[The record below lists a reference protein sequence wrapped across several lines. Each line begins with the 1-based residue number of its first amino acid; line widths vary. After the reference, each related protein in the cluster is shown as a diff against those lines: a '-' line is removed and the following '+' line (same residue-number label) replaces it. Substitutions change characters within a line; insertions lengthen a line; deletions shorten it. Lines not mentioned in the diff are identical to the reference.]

1 LERNLLIL
9 ICISFLLGGDEFIL
23 TARTYTKDSVLVYD
37 EISISPS
44 MSKKD
49 GVKLKKCELLAD
61 EDFTDT
67 LTFLNERKN
76 EVALCFADESVRFH
90 DFEEHKLNRS
100 FSQTDATL
108 LPVHFTV
115 EFKEDLATLFI
126 LKR

>member
-1 LERNLLIL
+1 M
-9 ICISFLLGGDEFIL
+9 GGDEFIL

-49 GVKLKKCELLAD
+49 GVKLKKCELLVD
-61 EDFTDT
+61 EGFTDT
-67 LTFLNERKN
+67 LAFLNERKN

-90 DFEEHKLNRS
+90 DLEEHKLNRS